1 MFTTS
6 HIRATGLRRVAAVA
20 AIAATATGLML
31 TGAPSVAVHRTAVH
45 SAQPGGGCG
54 GNC

>member
-1 MFTTS
+1 MSTTS

-31 TGAPSVAVHRTAVH
+31 AGAPSVALHRPAVH
-45 SAQPGGGCG
+45 LAQPSGGCG